1 MLELVEQIQPRMLLI
16 ATSSVVVLTLLSA
29 YLYLFKDP
37 LKEYSQLRQIRTQ
50 AILDVKSEQLGVD
63 NQQMNR
69 LEDDI
74 EKLKERLY
82 GKGSRLSPSQMVPY
96 VIGEL
101 DRLTGPYR
109 VQLVS
114 VKPGSVSKVLMF
126 DEVPFDIEVA
136 GGYFDLCGWL
146 QQVEAELRPMVV
158 KQFQVS
164 PTSAEKRLKMNLRVV
179 SYRPSEDQT

>member
-1 MLELVEQIQPRMLLI
+1 MLELIQQIQPRVLI
-16 ATSSVVVLTLLSA
+16 LAMSSVVVLTLLSA
-29 YLYLFKDP
+29 YLYLFKNP
-37 LKEYSQLRQIRTQ
+37 LTEYSQLRQIRTQ
-50 AILDVKSEQLGVD
+50 AILDVKTEQVGVD
-63 NQQMNR
+63 NQQINH

-74 EKLKERLY
+74 VKLKERLY

-114 VKPGSVSKVLMF
+114 VKPGLVSKVLMF

-146 QQVEAELRPMVV
+146 QQVETELRPMVV

-164 PTSAEKRLKMNLRVV
+164 PTGTEKRLKMGLRVV
-179 SYRPSEDQT
+179 SYRPSEERT

>member
-1 MLELVEQIQPRMLLI
+1 MFELVQQVQPRVLI
-16 ATSSVVVLTLLSA
+16 LAIFSVVVLTLLSA
-29 YLYLFKDP
+29 YLYLFKNP
-37 LKEYSQLRQIRTQ
+37 LTEYSQLRQIRTQ
-50 AILDVKSEQLGVD
+50 AILDVKSEQMGID
-63 NQQMNR
+63 KRQMNR
-69 LEDDI
+69 LEGDI
-74 EKLKERLY
+74 VRLKERLY

-146 QQVEAELRPMVV
+146 QQVETELRPMVV

-164 PTSAEKRLKMNLRVV
+164 PTGAEKRLKMKLRVV
-179 SYRPSEDQT
+179 SYRPSEEYT